1 MKLLAVLSLSVA
13 LSMARHHHQIVPRR
27 LDTTRIQFVDQDDI
41 KFNDQ
46 LAEEFQLEKLGD
58 HGFLVDKNLHNQG
71 LPKVVEYEDAK
82 AFVKSIEDDGELAEK
97 TMEHEKDAIDAF
109 QNEEKPDYRK
119 ALKKKEDD

>member
-1 MKLLAVLSLSVA
+1 
-13 LSMARHHHQIVPRR
+13 
-27 LDTTRIQFVDQDDI
+27 
-41 KFNDQ
+41 
-46 LAEEFQLEKLGD
+46 
-58 HGFLVDKNLHNQG
+58 LVDKNLHNQG